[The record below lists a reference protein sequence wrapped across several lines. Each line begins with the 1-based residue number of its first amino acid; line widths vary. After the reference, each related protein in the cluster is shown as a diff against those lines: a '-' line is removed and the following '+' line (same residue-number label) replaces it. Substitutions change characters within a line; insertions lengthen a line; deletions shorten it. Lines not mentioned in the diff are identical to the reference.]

1 MDQVS
6 TLHRAI
12 ADTREYLASIPVLR
26 GHFRIPM
33 DEVEVTLPRYAA
45 RRDTN
50 HAEIRDGLRQ
60 CGFSVFDAG
69 SVGGSYPDLVVG
81 AHGIT
86 FLMEVKAFGGKVS
99 DGQSRFAAN
108 WRGGPVSVV
117 RTLEDALG
125 VIARCIRQRP
135 SPYGSDP
142 IAWDA

>member
-26 GHFRIPM
+26 GHFTVSP
-33 DEVEVTLPRYAA
+33 DEATLPRYAA

-50 HAEIRDGLRQ
+50 HAEIRDGLRA

-69 SVGGSYPDLVVG
+69 SVGGSYPDLVCG
-81 AHGIT
+81 AHQIT
-86 FLMEVKAFGGKVS
+86 FLFEVKAFGGKVS

-125 VIARCIRQRP
+125 VIARHIRQKP
-135 SPYGSDP
+135 SPYGGDP
-142 IAWDA
+142 IAWGA

>member
-26 GHFRIPM
+26 GHFTVSP
-33 DEVEVTLPRYAA
+33 DEATLPRYAA

-50 HAEIRDGLRQ
+50 HAEIRDGLRS
-60 CGFSVFDAG
+60 CGFTVFDAG
-69 SVGGSYPDLVVG
+69 SVGSDLPDLIVG
-81 AHGIT
+81 AHGTT

-99 DGQSRFAAN
+99 SGQSRFAEN
-108 WRGGPVSVV
+108 WRGGPVDVV

-125 VIARCIRQRP
+125 VIARHIRQKP
-135 SPYGSDP
+135 SPYGPDP
-142 IAWDA
+142 IAWGA